1 MLLLSL
7 GFAPP
12 GMAAPAAPAPTAA
25 PVAGDPATP
34 VQGLDDALLAS
45 MHSGASTP
53 ASGRYRLLEPVVR
66 QAFDLPLMTRLSVG
80 PEWTTLPPDQQRA
93 AVAALTR
100 YVIASYAHNFR
111 DYAGEKFQV
120 DNVANRGNDK
130 IVQTRLV
137 STKDTTNITYRM
149 RELDGGWKIIDVYYD
164 GISQLTLQR
173 TDFGAAMAKGGVAA
187 LVSHLNGLSD
197 GLMK

>member
-1 MLLLSL
+1 MDH
-7 GFAPP
+7 
-12 GMAAPAAPAPTAA
+12 AAAGPAA
-25 PVAGDPATP
+25 G
-34 VQGLDDALLAS
+34 GGGRFDALCHRELRAQLS
-45 MHSGASTP
+45 
-53 ASGRYRLLEPVVR
+53 RLCR
-66 QAFDLPLMTRLSVG
+66 R
-80 PEWTTLPPDQQRA
+80 
-93 AVAALTR
+93 
-100 YVIASYAHNFR
+100 
-111 DYAGEKFQV
+111 KFQV
-120 DNVANRGNDK
+120 DHVANRGTDK

>member
-1 MLLLSL
+1 MLVLSL

-12 GMAAPAAPAPTAA
+12 GMAAPAAPAPTI

-53 ASGRYRLLEPVVR
+53 ASGRYRLLDPVVR

-111 DYAGEKFQV
+111 DYADEKFQV
-120 DNVANRGNDK
+120 DHVANRGTDK